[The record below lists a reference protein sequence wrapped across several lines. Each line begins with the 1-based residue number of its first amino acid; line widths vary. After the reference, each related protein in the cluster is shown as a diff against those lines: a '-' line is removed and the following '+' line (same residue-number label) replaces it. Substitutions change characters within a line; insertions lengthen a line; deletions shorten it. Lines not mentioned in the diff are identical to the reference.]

1 MNIAI
6 YGRPV
11 STTQVAFAVSVLNTL
26 HVKGSRVWV
35 HKKYLDFLKSKAS
48 ELSDYDDTI
57 LSTVEIFETSEDLS
71 GKVDF
76 LFSIG
81 GDGTLL
87 DTILL
92 VKPQT
97 SNNKPETIPIVGVNA
112 GRLGFLSSVAKENVA
127 AAVDML
133 AKGHYS
139 TDSRTLLRLDSNHPL
154 FEGESIALNDLTIHK
169 KETASMIT
177 IHTYLNGEYLNS
189 YWADGLIIAT
199 PTGSTGY
206 SLSCGG
212 PILVPQSESFVIT
225 PIAPHNLNVRPIIVS
240 DKNIITLEVEGRP
253 DHTGHTGHH
262 FMATLD
268 SRSATIDSGFQLAIR
283 RESFCINLV
292 RLNNENFLTTLRNK
306 LNWGLDKRN

>member
-1 MNIAI
+1 MTIAV

-11 STTQVAFAVSVLNTL
+11 NPSQAAFAENVLKIL
-26 HVKGSRVWV
+26 SASGCDVIV
-35 HKKYLDFLKSKAS
+35 HKQYFEFLKAELKYIAS
-48 ELSDYDDTI
+48 YPL
-57 LSTVEIFETSEDLS
+57 FETHEDLK
-71 GKVDF
+71 GNADF

-87 DTILL
+87 DTVLL
-92 VKPQT
+92 VKD
-97 SNNKPETIPIVGVNA
+97 SKIPIAGVNA
-112 GRLGFLSSVAKENVA
+112 GRLGFLSSIGKENISI
-127 AAVDML
+127 AVDAL

-139 TDSRTLLRLDSNHPL
+139 ADARTLLKVESNHPV
-154 FEGESIALNDLTIHK
+154 FNGNNIALNDFTIHK
-169 KETASMIT
+169 METSAMIK

-212 PILVPQSESFVIT
+212 PIVVPQSESFVIT

-240 DKNIITLEVEGRP
+240 DKNVISLEVEGRSQN
-253 DHTGHTGHH
+253 

-268 SRSATIDSGFQLAIR
+268 SRSAPIDSSFQLAVKK
-283 RESFCINLV
+283 EAYSINLV
-292 RLNNENFLTTLRNK
+292 RMSNENFLGTLRSK
-306 LNWGLDKRN
+306 LNWGLDSRN